1 MHDAPEPTH
10 LMTLRHLLTLT
21 FITAIFASAQARA
34 EALIVTDDT
43 GATVTLAAPAQRIVS
58 LAPHVTELLFAAGGG
73 ARVVGA
79 VSYSDYPPQAKSVPR
94 VGDNKS
100 LDLERIVA
108 MKPDLIVVWRHG
120 NAMRQIDRLRELHVP
135 MFFSEPHRLDDIPV
149 TIDKLGVLLGTSAQA
164 NKASNAFRHDIAG
177 LRARYS
183 NRPPVSVFYQV
194 WDDPLMTLNGTHIIS
209 EVIDLCGGHN
219 VFTDLKPLV
228 PTISTEAVLAADP
241 EAIVTATPGAT
252 SSEHALP
259 SLDAWRKWPSL
270 KAVARGNLF
279 GIDGDLINRPTP
291 RLALAAATLCEDL
304 EVARTRRPK

>member
-1 MHDAPEPTH
+1 
-10 LMTLRHLLTLT
+10 MTLRHFLTLT
-21 FITAIFASAQARA
+21 FIAAAIFASVQA
-34 EALIVTDDT
+34 EALTVTDDT
-43 GATVTLAAPAQRIVS
+43 GATVTLTAPAQRIVS

-73 ARVVGA
+73 ARIVGA
-79 VSYSDYPPQAKSVPR
+79 VSYSDYPPQAQTIPR

-135 MFFSEPHRLDDIPV
+135 LFFSEPHRLDDIPV
-149 TIDKLGVLLGTSAQA
+149 TIDKLGVLLGTSAEA
-164 NKASNAFRHDIAG
+164 NRASEAFRRDISG
-177 LRARYS
+177 LRTRYS

-194 WDDPLMTLNGTHIIS
+194 WDDPLMTLNGSQIIS

-219 VFTDLKPLV
+219 VFADLKPLV

-252 SSEHALP
+252 SSEHPLP
-259 SLDAWRKWPSL
+259 SLDAWRKWPSI
-270 KAVARGNLF
+270 KAVARNNLF

-291 RLALAAATLCEDL
+291 RLALGAATLCEDL
-304 EVARTRRPK
+304 EVARTRRPN

>member
-1 MHDAPEPTH
+1 MP
-10 LMTLRHLLTLT
+10 LRHFLALT
-21 FITAIFASAQARA
+21 FIVAIFSSTQARA
-34 EALIVTDDT
+34 EALTVTDDT
-43 GATVTLAAPAQRIVS
+43 GASVTLAVPAQRIVS

-73 ARVVGA
+73 ARIVGA
-79 VSYSDYPPQAKSVPR
+79 VSYSDYPPQATSIPR

-120 NAMRQIDRLRELHVP
+120 NALRQIDRLRELHVP
-135 MFFSEPHRLDDIPV
+135 LFFSEPRRLDDIPV
-149 TIDKLGVLLGTSAQA
+149 TIDKLGILLGTSAEA
-164 NKASNAFRHDIAG
+164 NKASNAFHHDITN
-177 LRARYS
+177 LRARYA
-183 NRPPVSVFYQV
+183 NQPPMSVFYQV
-194 WDDPLMTLNGTHIIS
+194 WDDPLMTLNGTHIVS
-209 EVIDLCGGHN
+209 EVIELCGGRN
-219 VFTDLKPLV
+219 VFADLKPLV

-259 SLDAWRKWPSL
+259 SLDRWRKWPSM

-291 RLALAAATLCEDL
+291 RLALGAAALCEDL
-304 EVARTRRPK
+304 EAARTRRPK

>member
-1 MHDAPEPTH
+1 MPF
-10 LMTLRHLLTLT
+10 RHVLALT
-21 FITAIFASAQARA
+21 FIVAIFSSTQARA
-34 EALIVTDDT
+34 EALTVTDDT
-43 GATVTLAAPAQRIVS
+43 GDTVSLAAPAQRIVS

-73 ARVVGA
+73 ARIVGA
-79 VSYSDYPPQAKSVPR
+79 VSYSDYPPQATSIPR

-120 NAMRQIDRLRELHVP
+120 NALRQIDRLRELHVP
-135 MFFSEPHRLDDIPV
+135 LFFSEPHRLDDIAV
-149 TIDKLGVLLGTSAQA
+149 TIDKLGILLGTSTEA
-164 NKASNAFRHDIAG
+164 NNASNAFRHEITN
-177 LRARYS
+177 LRVRYA
-183 NRPPVSVFYQV
+183 NQPPVSVFYQV
-194 WDDPLMTLNGTHIIS
+194 WDDPLMTLNGTHIVS
-209 EVIDLCGGHN
+209 EVIELCGGRN
-219 VFTDLKPLV
+219 AFADLKPLV

-259 SLDAWRKWPSL
+259 SLNTWRKWPSM

-291 RLALAAATLCEDL
+291 RLALGAATLCEDL
-304 EVARTRRPK
+304 QAARTRRPK

>member
-1 MHDAPEPTH
+1 VTFRP
-10 LMTLRHLLTLT
+10 LLALT
-21 FITAIFASAQARA
+21 FIVAIYSSAQARA
-34 EALIVTDDT
+34 EGLTVTDDT
-43 GATVTLAAPAQRIVS
+43 GAAVSLAAPAQRIVS

-73 ARVVGA
+73 ARIVGA
-79 VSYSDYPPQAKSVPR
+79 VSYSDYPPQAASIPR

-120 NAMRQIDRLRELHVP
+120 NALRQIDRLRELHVP
-135 MFFSEPHRLDDIPV
+135 LFFSEPHRLDDIPV
-149 TIDKLGVLLGTSAQA
+149 TIDKLGILLGTSAEA
-164 NKASNAFRHDIAG
+164 NKASIAFRHDITN
-177 LRARYS
+177 LRTRYAS
-183 NRPPVSVFYQV
+183 QPPVSVFYQV
-194 WDDPLMTLNGTHIIS
+194 WDDPLMTLNGTHIVS
-209 EVIDLCGGHN
+209 EVIELCGGRN
-219 VFTDLKPLV
+219 VFADLKPLV

-259 SLDAWRKWPSL
+259 SLDTWRKWPSM

-291 RLALAAATLCEDL
+291 RLAIGAAALCEDL
-304 EVARTRRPK
+304 EAVRTRRPK

>member
-1 MHDAPEPTH
+1 MPF
-10 LMTLRHLLTLT
+10 RLLLALT
-21 FITAIFASAQARA
+21 FSVAIFSSMQARA
-34 EALIVTDDT
+34 DALSVTDDT
-43 GATVTLAAPAQRIVS
+43 GASVTLTAPAQRIVS

-73 ARVVGA
+73 ARIVGA
-79 VSYSDYPPQAKSVPR
+79 VSYSDYPPQATSIPR

-120 NAMRQIDRLRELHVP
+120 NALRQIDRLRELHVP
-135 MFFSEPHRLDDIPV
+135 LFFSEPHRLDDIPV
-149 TIDKLGVLLGTSAQA
+149 TIDKLGILLGTSTEAE
-164 NKASNAFRHDIAG
+164 KASNAFRHDITN
-177 LRARYS
+177 LRTRYA
-183 NRPPVSVFYQV
+183 NQPAVSVFYQV
-194 WDDPLMTLNGTHIIS
+194 WDDPLMTLNGTHIVS
-209 EVIDLCGGHN
+209 EVIELCGGRN
-219 VFTDLKPLV
+219 VFADLKPLV

-259 SLDAWRKWPSL
+259 SLNTWRKWPSM

-291 RLALAAATLCEDL
+291 RLALGAAALCEDL
-304 EVARTRRPK
+304 EAARTRRPR

>member
-1 MHDAPEPTH
+1 MTHPNQPTS
-10 LMTLRHLLTLT
+10 MTLRHFLTLT
-21 FITAIFASAQARA
+21 FTAAAIFASAQAKA
-34 EALIVTDDT
+34 EALTVTDDS
-43 GATVTLAAPAQRIVS
+43 GATVTLTAPAQRIVS

-79 VSYSDYPPQAKSVPR
+79 VSYSDYPPQAKTIPR

-108 MKPDLIVVWRHG
+108 MKADLIVVWRHG

-135 MFFSEPHRLDDIPV
+135 LFFSEPHKLDDIPV
-149 TIDKLGVLLGTSAQA
+149 TIDKLGVLLGTSAEA
-164 NKASNAFRHDIAG
+164 NKASNAFRDNIAG
-177 LRARYS
+177 LRTRYA

-219 VFTDLKPLV
+219 VFNDLKPLV
-228 PTISTEAVLAADP
+228 PTISTEAVLAANP

-259 SLDAWRKWPSL
+259 SLDAWRKWPSI
-270 KAVARGNLF
+270 KAVARNNLF

-291 RLALAAATLCEDL
+291 RLALGATALCEDL